1 MERKASHNLL
11 TRSFRM
17 FKFSSVVILSVFT
30 FINIATAAQPG
41 PYAGQEQREIKALS
55 SEEIQIYLAGKGA
68 GFAKAAE
75 LNRYPGPSHVLE
87 LADSLQLS
95 EEQKARTKSIFDEM
109 QKQAIRQGTALV
121 EKERELDRLFAKGS
135 VTADSLRATLKEIGT
150 LQAEVR
156 RAHLQ
161 AHLEQ
166 QTVLTKTQIAKYNE
180 LRGYDSQSGH
190 SQGRHSQGH

>member
-1 MERKASHNLL
+1 ML
-11 TRSFRM
+11 
-17 FKFSSVVILSVFT
+17 KFSSVVILSVFA

-55 SEEIQIYLAGKGA
+55 PEEIQSYLAGKGA

-75 LNRYPGPSHVLE
+75 LNRYPGPAHVLE
-87 LADSLQLS
+87 LADTLQLS
-95 EEQKARTKSIFDEM
+95 EAQKARTQSIFDVM
-109 QKQAIRQGTALV
+109 QKQAVRQGKALV
-121 EKERELDRLFAKGS
+121 EKERELDRLFSAGT
-135 VTADSLRATLKEIGT
+135 VTADSLRSTLKQIGA

-166 QTVLTKTQIAKYNE
+166 HAVLTKTQIAKYNE
-180 LRGYDSQSGH
+180 LRGYASPNGPQHGGRSH
-190 SQGRHSQGH
+190 SH